1 MQTGMTGEP
10 LNVLF
15 LCPNNA
21 CRSIIAEVLLNRVGR
36 GHFCAFSAGEKPN
49 AQINPYVRE
58 TLKQVGFDVSGQT
71 PKSWQTFVSHNAPRL
86 DAVITLAASLKSVK
100 LPIWYSNPVRV
111 DWDVANPEL
120 VEGED
125 SDRISAFRR
134 CYGDLEQQMLKMAG
148 LALDGMRGQTLQRKL
163 ETISP

>member
-1 MQTGMTGEP
+1 MTGDP

-21 CRSIIAEVLLNRVGR
+21 CRSIIAEALLNRVGR
-36 GHFCAFSAGEKPN
+36 GRFRAFSAGEKPN

-58 TLKQVGFDVSGQT
+58 TLKQVGFDMTGQT
-71 PKSWQTFVSHNAPRL
+71 PKSWETFVSHNAPRL

-148 LALDGMRGQTLQRKL
+148 LALDGVRGQALQRKL